1 MERMRTVSDRGLVI
15 PRIIPALRSVADGWV
30 LPDLP
35 DPRWVFLLGGTLATI
50 GEPVGQM
57 QRRGWR
63 VFVHADMLR
72 GLAPDQ
78 EGMAFLAEFAAPDGI
93 ITTYSHTVLAA
104 RRAGFVTIQ
113 RLFLLDSLSI
123 TTGVAQA
130 RSARPDAVEVLP
142 GVLPEATR
150 QVVRSLPCPVIAG
163 GLVTDTDYVD
173 QMVAAGAA
181 GVSTSTPRLW
191 THRVPAARREIR

>member
-1 MERMRTVSDRGLVI
+1 MGAKSEGPKGRLDI
-15 PRIIPALRSVADGWV
+15 PRIIPALRSVTEGWV

-35 DPRWVFLLGGTLATI
+35 GPRWVFLLGGTLATV

-63 VFVHADMLR
+63 VFVHVDMLR
-72 GLAPDQ
+72 GLTPDL
-78 EGMAFLAEFAAPDGI
+78 EGLTFLSEFAGPDGI
-93 ITTYSHTVLAA
+93 ITTHSHTVLAA
-104 RRAGFVTIQ
+104 RKVGLITIQ

-142 GVLPEATR
+142 GILPEASH
-150 QVVRSLPCPVIAG
+150 QVVCALPCPVIAG
-163 GLVTDTDYVD
+163 GLLTDGAQVD
-173 QMVAAGAA
+173 RMVAAGVA

-191 THRVPAARREIR
+191 AHTVRPVRREVR

>member
-1 MERMRTVSDRGLVI
+1 MALTRSGPAGRLAI
-15 PRIIPALRSVADGWV
+15 PRIIPALRSVGDGWV

-35 DPRWVFLLGGTLATI
+35 APRWVFLLGGTLSTI

-57 QRRGWR
+57 QRRGWT

-78 EGMAFLAEFAAPDGI
+78 EGMAFLADYAGPDGI
-93 ITTYSHTVLAA
+93 ITTHSHTVLAA
-104 RRAGFVTIQ
+104 RKAGFVTIQ

-142 GVLPEATR
+142 GILPEATH
-150 QVVRSLPCPVIAG
+150 QVVCALPCPVIAG
-163 GLVTDTDYVD
+163 GLLTEAAQVD

-181 GVSTSTPRLW
+181 GVSTSNPRLW
-191 THRVPAARREIR
+191 THKVPAAQRVTR